1 VSDPFDFKPADVV
14 RDDMCA
20 ITHDVQHM
28 LADLH
33 QRVRDGLQDSPGDVR
48 EAYEASKRKW
58 DNASAKMS
66 EALVRAEQSGGF
78 TAQ

>member
-1 VSDPFDFKPADVV
+1 MSDPFDFQPADVV

-33 QRVRDGLQDSPGDVR
+33 QRVRDGLQDSPGEVR
-48 EAYEASKRKW
+48 EAYEASKRRW
-58 DNASAKMS
+58 DSASAKMS

-78 TAQ
+78 SAQ